1 MANIERIKLVYDH
14 CGLVAAIEVAIKFV
28 AIDIMAILAFAGY
41 CLTLPFQF
49 FWLLWR
55 GCGKGKI

>member
-1 MANIERIKLVYDH
+1 MTSIERIRLVYHH

-28 AIDIMAILAFAGY
+28 AIDIVSILAFAGY